1 MESYLPKEIPKRI
14 SNGAKELCPE
24 FSKKIKNKGDKYNS
38 DIGRL
43 QYTSD
48 KIFITR
54 RELTNGLSRK
64 YYF

>member
-38 DIGRL
+38 DI
-43 QYTSD
+43 
-48 KIFITR
+48 
-54 RELTNGLSRK
+54 
-64 YYF
+64 